1 MTKRLSSSR
10 EAAHS
15 QPILPWVLGILAGM
29 VITVALISVG
39 VLLGPRISQV
49 FNPQPP
55 AESAPAAAQAANPTS
70 AVINNTAVPASASSN
85 AGGNN
90 LYPDL
95 VFPPAINRPN
105 VITNSMGADDAPVL
119 VENISNFQC
128 VHCTT
133 FTVGDIL
140 GTAGAKITESK
151 IFSDYVATGKVR
163 FKYITYS
170 WTPDQQFAPEEGAY
184 CAGDQG
190 KFFEYRDLVFLNK
203 DNAKI
208 GGLTKEN
215 LVLFANALNLD
226 MAAFNEC
233 FDTHKYFYK
242 IEEDMTYAKN
252 AGLTGT
258 PSFIVNGKM
267 VFSAALVS
275 TIESE
280 LARLQGGNANS
291 VQASA
296 PTNTPALA
304 PASSQE
310 LVIQPVDKTK
320 IIIPAVVER
329 VKVKD
334 DGMGDPNAKV
344 KVEYFAY
351 FGCSICAAFTTG
363 GSDSGSSDGVFE
375 TVLSK
380 TYVPEGK
387 VYYRYVPFSWDPQSN
402 FSPEEAVYCA
412 MDQGKFW
419 EYRDLVF
426 VNRSNSAI
434 GGLTPSS
441 LTAFA
446 EILGLNMGKFN
457 DCFKSQKYHQ
467 RVLDNVAYATAS
479 GPLNTLYFLVNGK
492 VVSEAKLVQTIEQE
506 LAK

>member
-15 QPILPWVLGILAGM
+15 QPVLPWVLGTLAGM
-29 VITVALISVG
+29 VIAVALISVG
-39 VLLGPRISQV
+39 VLLAPRINQV
-49 FNPQPP
+49 FNPQPT
-55 AESAPAAAQAANPTS
+55 AESAPAAAQVANPTS
-70 AVINNTAVPASASSN
+70 AVINNTAVPAPASSN
-85 AGGNN
+85 AGVNM
-90 LYPDL
+90 LFPDL

-105 VITNSMGADDAPVL
+105 VKANSMGADDAPVL

-133 FTVGDIL
+133 FTVGDLL
-140 GTAGAKITESK
+140 GTAGNKITESK

-163 FKYITYS
+163 FVYVTYS

-208 GGLTKEN
+208 GGLTKDS

-226 MAAFNEC
+226 MTTFNDC

-242 IEEDMTYAKN
+242 IDEDMTYAKN

-267 VFSAALVS
+267 VFSAALVN

-280 LARLQGGNANS
+280 LARLQGSSNN
-291 VQASA
+291 VQAAA

-304 PASSQE
+304 PASSQG

-320 IIIPAVVER
+320 VIMPAVVER

-334 DGMGDPNAKV
+334 DSMGDPNAKV
-344 KVEYFAY
+344 KVEYFAN
-351 FGCSICAAFTTG
+351 FGCGICAAFTTG
-363 GSDSGSSDGVFE
+363 GNDAGTSEGVFE
-375 TVLSK
+375 TILSK
-380 TYVPEGK
+380 TYVPDGK
-387 VYYRYVPFSWDPQSN
+387 VYYRYVPFSWEPQSN
-402 FSPEEAVYCA
+402 YSPEEAVYCA

-446 EILGLNMGKFN
+446 EILGLNMDKFSG
-457 DCFKSQKYHQ
+457 CFSSQKYHQ
-467 RVLDNVAYATAS
+467 KVIDNVAYATVS
-479 GPLNTLYFLVNGK
+479 GPLNTLYFLVNGQ
-492 VVSEAKLVQTIEQE
+492 VVSEAKLVETIQQE
-506 LAK
+506 LTR